1 MILCII
7 KIVFYTIF
15 ISVGDELSL
24 ENLRLADIEIITTL
38 GVGGFGRVELVNIF
52 ILFKRM
58 FDLIDML
65 GERYTKFEEIWS

>member
-1 MILCII
+1 
-7 KIVFYTIF
+7 
-15 ISVGDELSL
+15 VGDERSL

-58 FDLIDML
+58 FDFIDML

>member
-1 MILCII
+1 M
-7 KIVFYTIF
+7 
-15 ISVGDELSL
+15 GDERSL

-52 ILFKRM
+52 ILFKLM
-58 FDLIDML
+58 FDLINML